1 MPEHAHEQQL
11 KALRQQYLDKLPK
24 QLHEI
29 QSAWEHLQHVNWDI
43 KKLDTLKQACH
54 RLAGSG
60 GSYGFAEISQHA
72 REVDEKL
79 SGIQAQANPTQRKE
93 INRLIAKLAL
103 AIENAN
109 QSSEQ
114 PVPDIRLST
123 KKTGKTIAIIEDDP
137 AQADLLKMMLT
148 AQGHQAKT
156 FNCPNTFASDQD
168 KTHYDLIF
176 LDLSFPEGPLEGLF
190 WLEHIHHQLKTHC
203 PIIITSARSDFVAR
217 MRALRA
223 GASAYITKPYDMDE
237 VNTQIERCLKDI
249 KSLGAR
255 VLWVDDDEQ
264 LLALYREILG
274 YQGFQFK
281 GLSQPVKILETLDH
295 FVPDII
301 IMDYQMPGCTG
312 AELAHM
318 LKQDSRFMTIP
329 IIFASGSPSA
339 NDHKVELGILGN
351 AFIQKPIDNSE
362 LLATIKNQLSKARY
376 LSQKISQ
383 VSQRLDQDGLQTRHY
398 FLQSLDHL
406 LQQKDLTAK
415 QEHCFLIY
423 LSVENLDYLKEQF
436 GLRNLSQLSMQLEHF
451 LASHPF
457 IQGNGCTLNPNTYLL
472 LATFK
477 PADDAREELK
487 QFLELL
493 QNKIWQVD
501 GKSCSMNLA
510 MGVTRLQAN
519 AKLDDL
525 ISRLETACYAGMKA
539 GNQKLQMVEEAGQ
552 DNTQLDDTLRALLEA
567 KSFKLLFQPIVNLET
582 DDTLFESLIRL
593 EDEQGRL
600 YAPAHFLPWL
610 EDTLEGGSMTLDRW
624 LIDQATA
631 ITSGPQRPS
640 LIIKLASPLSK
651 VISLLPELRFSGG
664 HQAQTKKHLYLSL
677 PLSVVIKNVE
687 KARQVIESFT
697 ELGCGIILEKV
708 EPQESHL
715 KLLRDLGQLDCIK
728 INSAGTHSEALDKFI
743 KIVKTLPHA
752 PTVIIAGVED
762 SLMLSHYWE
771 QGVRNFQGYF
781 IQHPGGDLMLKEN
794 ES

>member
-1 MPEHAHEQQL
+1 MPEHAHERQL

-29 QSAWEHLQHVNWDI
+29 QAAWEHLQHVNWDI
-43 KKLDTLKQACH
+43 KKLDSLKQACH

-72 REVDEKL
+72 READEKL

-114 PVPDIRLST
+114 AIPAIHLST
-123 KKTGKTIAIIEDDP
+123 KKAGKTIAIIEDDP
-137 AQADLLKMMLT
+137 AQAELLKMALT
-148 AQGHQAKT
+148 TQGHQTKT
-156 FNCPNTFASDQD
+156 FSSPDAFASDQD

-249 KSLGAR
+249 QSEGAR

-274 YQGFQFK
+274 HQGFQVK
-281 GLSQPVKILETLDH
+281 GLSQPMKILESLDH

-312 AELAHM
+312 EELAHM
-318 LKQDSRFMTIP
+318 LKQNSRFMTIP
-329 IIFASGSPSA
+329 IIFVSGSPSG
-339 NDHKVELGILGN
+339 NDRKVELGILGN
-351 AFIQKPIDNSE
+351 AFIQKPIDNGE
-362 LLATIKNQLSKARY
+362 LLSTIKNQLSKARY

-398 FLQSLDHL
+398 FLELLDNL
-406 LQQKDLTAK
+406 LQQTDLTAK

-436 GLRNLSQLSMQLEHF
+436 GLRNLSQLSMQLERF
-451 LASHPF
+451 LAGHPF

-472 LATFK
+472 LATLK
-477 PADDAREELK
+477 HADGARKELSG
-487 QFLELL
+487 FLETL
-493 QNKIWQVD
+493 QNQTWQIN
-501 GKSCSMNLA
+501 GKSCALNLSMSA
-510 MGVTRLQAN
+510 IRLQAN

-525 ISRLETACYAGMKA
+525 ISRLETACYSGIKA
-539 GNQKLQMVEEAGQ
+539 GNQKLLLIEEAGQ
-552 DNTQLDDTLRALLEA
+552 DNKQLDETLRTLLEA

-600 YAPAHFLPWL
+600 YAPSHFLPWL
-610 EDTLEGGSMTLDRW
+610 EDILEGGSLTLDRW

-631 ITSGPQRPS
+631 LTSGPQTPA

-664 HQAQTKKHLYLSL
+664 HHEQTKKHLYLSL
-677 PLSVVIKNVE
+677 PLSVVIKDVE
-687 KARQVIESFT
+687 KAKQVIESFA
-697 ELGCGIILEKV
+697 ELGCGIILEKI

-715 KLLRDLGQLDCIK
+715 KLLRELGQLDYIK
-728 INSAGTHSEALDKFI
+728 INSAGTHSDALDKFI
-743 KIVKTLPHA
+743 SIVKTLPNA

-781 IQHPGGDLMLKEN
+781 IQHPGGDLLLKEN
-794 ES
+794 DS